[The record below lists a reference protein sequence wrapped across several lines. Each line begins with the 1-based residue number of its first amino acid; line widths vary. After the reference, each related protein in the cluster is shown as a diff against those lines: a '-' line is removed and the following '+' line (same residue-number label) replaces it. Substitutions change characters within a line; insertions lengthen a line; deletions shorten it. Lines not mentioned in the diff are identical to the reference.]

1 MIAVNELRI
10 GNWVKICFESKEGWE
25 YTQVTDIYSD
35 NTIDT
40 THAEGDSRYY
50 YEPIHLTTE
59 ILEKCGFKRIN
70 HIHGYTFYSL
80 SESKMNRAHID
91 IYPEKTSWM
100 GYSVSN
106 CKHLHQL
113 QNLYWCLTG
122 KELIITL

>member
-1 MIAVNELRI
+1 MIAANELRI
-10 GNWVKICFESKEGWE
+10 GNWVKGIVRPKEPVQIKELSNNICKAGE
-25 YTQVTDIYSD
+25 YLND
-35 NTIDT
+35 
-40 THAEGDSRYY
+40 
-50 YEPIHLTTE
+50 YEDVLPIFLSQS
-59 ILEKCGFKRIN
+59 ILEKCGFKRVN

-80 SESKMNRAHID
+80 SESKTNRAHID

-113 QNLYWCLTG
+113 QNLYYSLTG